1 MSKKVKVLIELD
13 EGEYEHLKN
22 GCFDYWSAEAVHN
35 AIANG
40 TVITDDAI
48 SRESM
53 KDEVRKHAEYYADRT
68 EEDRY
73 NVGYTECACEVLD
86 FVDNAPVFG
95 EEDYGTE
102 ID

>member
-1 MSKKVKVLIELD
+1 MNRKVKVLIELD

-22 GCFDYWSAEAVHN
+22 GCFDYWSAEAVHK

-48 SRESM
+48 SRVAL
-53 KDEVRKHAEYYADRT
+53 KYEVRKHAEYYADRT

-86 FVDNAPVFG
+86 FVDNAPEFG
-95 EEDYGTE
+95 E
-102 ID
+102 